1 LVKKLLAAF
10 AACAVLQSALASMPA
25 NAQQRA
31 PRTGPSPSG
40 QPAALPS
47 APPET
52 PDAVT
57 RHSVS
62 VDGKAIDYTA
72 RAGTITLRNELE
84 QPTAR
89 IFYTAYTVEGDATAR
104 PVTFIYN
111 GGPGSSTMWLR
122 MGSFGPVR
130 VLAGDGK
137 PSGPPPYRIVDN
149 PYSLLDKSDLVF
161 IDMPSSGF
169 GRIVGAGK
177 PHDFY
182 GVDQDASAFAQFITR
197 YVTTFGRW
205 NSPKFLFGESYG
217 TTRSAAL
224 ADLLLKQGIA
234 LNGVILLSSILN
246 FGLDYGNGDPIAGGD
261 WAYVFYLPSE
271 AAAAW
276 YHNKIQNK
284 TDLRGFLA
292 RVEQFAMNDYADALA
307 QGDRLSPARRNAIVH
322 SLSGYLG
329 LSERYIRN
337 ANLRVRYS
345 RFEKELLRSDG
356 IVIGRLDARFETYDL
371 DSATERTF
379 WDPTESSISAPY
391 TVAINQYLRAD
402 LKYDT
407 PLQYRTSVYA
417 LIRANG
423 GSWDESHN
431 RRTPTNVAGDLAD
444 AMTQNPSLRIF
455 SANGYYDFAT
465 PYFATVYTL
474 KHLNLAAP
482 LQKNITFGNYETGHM
497 TYLNDA
503 ALAQFKSDLAR
514 WYDGAMAR

>member
-1 LVKKLLAAF
+1 LVKNVFAGLVAGAVVLTALSAF
-10 AACAVLQSALASMPA
+10 PA
-25 NAQQRA
+25 TAQQRP

-40 QPAALPS
+40 QPATLPS

-57 RHSVS
+57 RHSVT

-89 IFYTAYTVEGDATAR
+89 IFYTAYTVDAEATAR

-137 PSGPPPYRIVDN
+137 PTGPPPYRIVDN

-177 PHDFY
+177 PRDFY
-182 GVDQDASAFAQFITR
+182 GVDQDVSAFAQFITR
-197 YVTTFGRW
+197 YITAFNRW

-224 ADLLLKQGIA
+224 SSVLQRQGIA
-234 LNGVILLSSILN
+234 LNGIILLSSILN

-271 AAAAW
+271 AATAW
-276 YHNKIQNK
+276 YHNKVPNK
-284 TDLRGFLA
+284 PDLRSYLA
-292 RVEQFAMNDYADALA
+292 RVEHFALNDYADALA
-307 QGDRLSPARRNAIVH
+307 QGDRLSASRRNAIVH
-322 SLSGYLG
+322 ALSGYLG
-329 LSERYIRN
+329 LSERFIRN
-337 ANLRVRYS
+337 ANLRVTYS
-345 RFEKELLRSDG
+345 RFQKELLRSDG
-356 IVIGRLDARFETYDL
+356 IVIGRLDARYQTYDL
-371 DSATERTF
+371 DSATERSF
-379 WDPTESSISAPY
+379 WDPTESSIGAPY
-391 TVAINQYLRAD
+391 TVAVNQYLRGD

-407 PLQYRTSVYA
+407 PLQYRSSVYA

-423 GSWDESHN
+423 GNWDETHN
-431 RRTPTNVAGDLAD
+431 RRAPTNVAGDLAD
-444 AMTQNPSLRIF
+444 TMTQNPSLKVF
-455 SANGYYDFAT
+455 SANGYYDLRRSTRLSICRSRRPCKRTSPSAT
-465 PYFATVYTL
+465 TRRGT
-474 KHLNLAAP
+474 
-482 LQKNITFGNYETGHM
+482 
-497 TYLNDA
+497 
-503 ALAQFKSDLAR
+503 
-514 WYDGAMAR
+514 